1 MEARSAISSRM
12 TQIMFGVMVFSMHMH
27 GLQRAS
33 LGRAV
38 NRAHRRWRGAELGLF
53 SLFMT
58 LLYLLAKY

>member
-1 MEARSAISSRM
+1 M
-12 TQIMFGVMVFSMHMH
+12 TQIMFGVMVFSTHMH

-33 LGRAV
+33 IGRAV